1 MKIKFKSLNKLTPD
15 KNRFEFTSFVEIG
28 EWDNF
33 KTYEFIEPSNKVMN
47 RIEVSDNKVNII
59 AGPSYL
65 NLVLNEDVENQYQTD
80 YGLINLVVNMS
91 YLEIKKDNINFAY
104 KLYDIENVVIGDFV
118 IELEFIK

>member
-91 YLEIKKDNINFAY
+91 YLEFKKNNINFAY

>member
-80 YGLINLVVNMS
+80 YGLINLAVNMS